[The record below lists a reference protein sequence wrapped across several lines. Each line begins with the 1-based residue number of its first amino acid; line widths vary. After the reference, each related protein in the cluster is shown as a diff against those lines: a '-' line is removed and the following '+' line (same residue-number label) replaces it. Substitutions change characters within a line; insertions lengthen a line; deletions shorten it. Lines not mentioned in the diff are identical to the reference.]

1 MTWVFVYC
9 SLALSDLNEHTVSR
23 ELHLDGVRDVQ
34 TAVSGYDPCVGLID
48 ERSVF
53 SPHFLLLVPARYCV
67 LARSL
72 WLHRCRVAHTPPW
85 VALLPLSC
93 CEFP

>member
-1 MTWVFVYC
+1 MTLGFVYC
-9 SLALSDLNEHTVSR
+9 NLALSDLNEHTVSR

-34 TAVSGYDPCVGLID
+34 TAVSGHDPHVGLID

-53 SPHFLLLVPARYCV
+53 SPCFFCLFTPASV

-72 WLHRCRVAHTPPW
+72 WLHRCRIAHAPPW
-85 VALLPLSC
+85 VALLPLSGF
-93 CEFP
+93 EFP